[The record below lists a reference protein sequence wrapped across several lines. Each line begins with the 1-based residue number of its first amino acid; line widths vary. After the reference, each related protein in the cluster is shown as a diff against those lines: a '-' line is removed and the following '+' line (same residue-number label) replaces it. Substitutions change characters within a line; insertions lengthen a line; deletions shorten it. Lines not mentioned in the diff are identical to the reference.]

1 MGTMKI
7 GSNIE
12 ARVSATLAMTP
23 RLQQAIRL
31 LQLSVTE
38 LDTYLNEQASENPLL
53 TIEIV
58 DQSLVNVQEGPQE
71 FSIDSDDEN
80 PNPNQDQSQS
90 QQFEE
95 RDPTQQGN
103 IQNPR
108 LRCEQT
114 LQEYLQLQLSLVAN
128 DSDEYHTGLALINCL
143 NAYGYLEVDE
153 HEIAAQLGVDH
164 SLIEKMISIMQKF
177 DPIGIFSRNVEEC
190 LRIQLQEKKLLT
202 PEMDKVLI
210 NLENLLNN
218 NPSVLARKC
227 KLSIDGLQNC
237 LSVLRQLSPR
247 PSSGFLVNVYND
259 SIIPDGFIQRVADN
273 TFVFELNAHTL
284 PQVTL
289 NSPYY
294 CELLGKLKK
303 PDERQFLQAKFAHA
317 NWLMQALHQRL
328 VTLQR
333 VASAITQHQ
342 QEFFLNGV
350 QGMKPLT
357 LKMIADQLDIHESTV
372 SRITTAK
379 YISTPRGTYEL
390 KFFFSQSLTS
400 ISEGHEDVSVK
411 SVQNTIV
418 DLVDNESQS
427 SPLSDEQLVIKLG
440 EKGMLVARRTISKYR
455 KILKIPSS
463 QERRNYYT
471 LGLRKA

>member
-1 MGTMKI
+1 MRCSIEIMKI
-7 GSNIE
+7 GSNID

-38 LDTYLNEQASENPLL
+38 LNTYLNEQASENHLL
-53 TIEIV
+53 TIESA
-58 DQSLVNVQEGPQE
+58 DQSLAIAQDGPQE

-80 PNPNQDQSQS
+80 PNESL
-90 QQFEE
+90 QFEE
-95 RDPTQQGN
+95 RDSTQQGDT
-103 IQNPR
+103 QNPR
-108 LRCEQT
+108 LRSEQT

-128 DSDEYHTGLALINCL
+128 NSDEYHTGLALIDCL

-153 HEIAAQLGVDH
+153 QEIATQLGVDYG
-164 SLIEKMISIMQKF
+164 LIEKMIIVMQKF

-202 PEMDKVLI
+202 PEMEQLLTNI
-210 NLENLLNN
+210 ENILHS
-218 NPSVLARKC
+218 NPTVLARKC
-227 KLSIDGLQNC
+227 QLSIDNLQKC
-237 LSVLRQLSPR
+237 LSTLRQLNPR
-247 PSSGFLVNVYND
+247 PSSGFLINVYND
-259 SIIPDGFIQRVADN
+259 NVIPDGFIQKTADDV
-273 TFVFELNAHTL
+273 FVFELNVNTL
-284 PQVTL
+284 PQVIL

-294 CELLGKLKK
+294 HELRGKLKK

-333 VASAITQHQ
+333 VAGAIVQHQ
-342 QEFFLNGV
+342 QEFFLKGV
-350 QGMKPLT
+350 QGLKPLT
-357 LKMIADQLDIHESTV
+357 LKTIADQLDIHESTV

-400 ISEGHEDVSVK
+400 ISEDQEDVSAK
-411 SVQNTIV
+411 SVQNAIA
-418 DLVDNESQS
+418 DLVDQEQQT
-427 SPLSDEQLVIKLG
+427 SPLSDEQLVAKLG